1 MPRIKKGAATRR
13 ARKRVMKAVRGHYG
27 NPGTTYHL
35 AKEAAVKALVNA
47 RIGRKQKKRQYRS
60 MWIVRLSAA
69 CEMRQIRYS
78 LFINGCKKA
87 NILLNRKM
95 LSEIA
100 IRDAEAFDAIVE
112 KVKAAL

>member
-1 MPRIKKGAATRR
+1 
-13 ARKRVMKAVRGHYG
+13 
-27 NPGTTYHL
+27 
-35 AKEAAVKALVNA
+35 
-47 RIGRKQKKRQYRS
+47 
-60 MWIVRLSAA
+60 
-69 CEMRQIRYS
+69 MRQIRYS

-100 IRDAEAFDAIVE
+100 IRDPEAFDAIVE